1 MRGDVSKA
9 ARRDEGA
16 ARNVLPVCCE
26 APRHGGWST
35 GPKTAEG
42 IEHPAGCNGKHGRR
56 TKAAEAER
64 AEFQRLVREAWEMLK
79 RLRGLLSLSACQV
92 RRSACQSHFRMQ
104 FLLQAAPKFQLLR
117 PRPRRRDRPDG
128 ALAPWGICR
137 RIPADTASSF
147 ITWLSRWAVTPS
159 AADLVSST
167 AQMPDPS
174 DFRFRP
180 ERMLRP
186 SSRRSSLFTRL
197 QRPIHW
203 ARPVRCH
210 GPGGVRAASGKVAF
224 QRGARSKTQHAGS

>member
-1 MRGDVSKA
+1 VRGDVSKA

-56 TKAAEAER
+56 TKAAEVER

-92 RRSACQSHFRMQ
+92 RRSACQSHFKMQ

-128 ALAPWGICR
+128 ALGPWVSAAASRQIQRALHHLAQRHPECGRFGEFNGSGVAHTNGSKDGGKGSGAQTAVRVEHRAVCLFEFFPGSF
-137 RIPADTASSF
+137 RIAIVSVLR
-147 ITWLSRWAVTPS
+147 WKWAVITES
-159 AADLVSST
+159 
-167 AQMPDPS
+167 
-174 DFRFRP
+174 
-180 ERMLRP
+180 E
-186 SSRRSSLFTRL
+186 
-197 QRPIHW
+197 
-203 ARPVRCH
+203 C
-210 GPGGVRAASGKVAF
+210 PG
-224 QRGARSKTQHAGS
+224 